1 MIELFA
7 NTNPLTA
14 ENFRATTHPRHWSR
28 SRLVWRGYY
37 SGKRFWRRMDLR
49 RWVPRRGMHEEAR
62 PDPGILS
69 MGNHVGQPNRSQYLL
84 HTKEAPDYDEE
95 PPHVAFGQVVTCEWV
110 WCDQA
115 RWADGRKWICS
126 LLCQCQ
132 WLSTVIFFP
141 EYVCVDN
148 GRLVR
153 VHFRLCPGNLWEVCW
168 ISCEL
173 RSWRCGR
180 RR

>member
-1 MIELFA
+1 
-7 NTNPLTA
+7 
-14 ENFRATTHPRHWSR
+14 
-28 SRLVWRGYY
+28 
-37 SGKRFWRRMDLR
+37 
-49 RWVPRRGMHEEAR
+49 MHEEAR

-95 PPHVAFGQVVTCEWV
+95 PPHVAFGQVVTCEW
-110 WCDQA
+110 
-115 RWADGRKWICS
+115 
-126 LLCQCQ
+126 CQ

-153 VHFRLCPGNLWEVCW
+153 VHFRLCPGNL
-168 ISCEL
+168 
-173 RSWRCGR
+173 
-180 RR
+180 